1 VKLNLKKIVIYPFV
15 AACPMYAFSQKVRV
29 GYDKAADFVK
39 FKTYT
44 WTAPTMPIT
53 RPLLYASIVGTID
66 HELKAKGLTRTERD
80 GDLALTPAGGME
92 FGLNVAMGTPILS
105 TYGGAPPTIDANM
118 WTGASGF
125 SNLMAPYVPEGT
137 LALTFVDRSSNKVIW
152 TGTVTEKLDIENKKK
167 SLERVDKAIAKLL
180 KQFPPK
186 RKERLH
192 R

>member
-1 VKLNLKKIVIYPFV
+1 
-15 AACPMYAFSQKVRV
+15 MYAFSQKVRV

-92 FGLNVAMGTPILS
+92 FGLNVAMGTPILP
-105 TYGGAPPTIDANM
+105 TYGGTPPTIDANM
-118 WTGASGF
+118 WTGASGP

-137 LALTFVDRSSNKVIW
+137 LASLSLTVAQIKLSGPVRS
-152 TGTVTEKLDIENKKK
+152 
-167 SLERVDKAIAKLL
+167 L
-180 KQFPPK
+180 K
-186 RKERLH
+186 
-192 R
+192 